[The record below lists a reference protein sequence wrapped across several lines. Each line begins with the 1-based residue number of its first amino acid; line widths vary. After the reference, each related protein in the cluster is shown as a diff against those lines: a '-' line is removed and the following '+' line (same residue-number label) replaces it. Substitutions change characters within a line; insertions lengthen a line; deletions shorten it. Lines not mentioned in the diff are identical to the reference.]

1 MVFDDTPC
9 LNNMTMQL
17 RNNNSFT
24 ILGINHIH
32 MHLPAFSLS
41 LSPGCSPYSNIM
53 FYFQGFCAS
62 LVTRVAKM
70 IAKGAWKWWRGGLV
84 MDSTSDVWLCPPF
97 NIVSAPTLN
106 KGGRPWTSL
115 VLLKMLSETWPRLKI
130 TNLKSNM
137 EAFSPCILQSLKE
150 NFHFVF
156 GESKR
161 AWSHQFVSFLWTF

>member
-1 MVFDDTPC
+1 
-9 LNNMTMQL
+9 
-17 RNNNSFT
+17 
-24 ILGINHIH
+24 
-32 MHLPAFSLS
+32 
-41 LSPGCSPYSNIM
+41 
-53 FYFQGFCAS
+53 
-62 LVTRVAKM
+62 M

-97 NIVSAPTLN
+97 NIVSALTLN
-106 KGGRPWTSL
+106 KGVRSWTSL
-115 VLLKMLSETWPRLKI
+115 VLLKMLSETWPIGLGEKSKVKIKTRPVGIGPRLKI

-161 AWSHQFVSFLWTF
+161 AWFHQCVSFLWTFLPSWSVMSPMAHMAPLRLLSDTSSLFAWYRI